1 MLVEDPVEASLRAM
15 WPLVFSREEPVREA
29 VVDAIYNLY
38 LRDGEGE
45 CGHRR
50 GAGKIGA
57 GTEGGGTGGGGEW
70 GGREVG
76 WRERLGRA
84 LEEAV
89 DDDV

>member
-45 CGHRR
+45 CGTRR
-50 GAGKIGA
+50 GWGRGS
-57 GTEGGGTGGGGEW
+57 
-70 GGREVG
+70 GGRG
-76 WRERLGRA
+76 GSR
-84 LEEAV
+84 
-89 DDDV
+89 